1 MKKIMSFFI
10 AKRKIIIENLSK
22 ILYNKKEVI

>member
-10 AKRKIIIENLSK
+10 TKREIIIENLSK

>member
-10 AKRKIIIENLSK
+10 AKREIIIENLSK
-22 ILYNKKEVI
+22 YCTISRGD